1 MSEPSA
7 GGYAS
12 RTGATWPLADLE
24 ARLVRALDLAMI
36 VVQDFADA
44 GYTDDVVPQLSF
56 GPDKV
61 IAETTILAYAAAGA
75 TANPVVTQKVAAL
88 ADVLAPLCRSRRT
101 LVDLAQ
107 RPARAFKY
115 AVPHVLLNRLGRH
128 NDDFDAFIA
137 RQCDM
142 AQQMADDLPPCA
154 RLERHWIGQMWRED
168 AARPSMPHLQGTVAE
183 QPFDVL
189 GASREDT
196 YALTHILFYLSDFG
210 RQPVPGLP
218 RGRRAVLAD
227 VQACLAR
234 YLDAEDYDLCG
245 ELLMAWPQLR
255 APWDPVAAF
264 CFRVL
269 AGVEDFVGVLPC
281 GNVDYTRSSSMAP
294 AARQRYA
301 RATAYHTAYVMG
313 FLCAVALR
321 HGAPPLHA
329 QISSPSPLVWPELLD
344 LVNPGRGHWLPIF
357 QELPV
362 GEKPALTEL
371 VADTALVQA
380 VAQRD
385 YPRVGKALAL
395 ADQGGVWGPLQ
406 SATAGR
412 LVSLGVASGLS
423 APSSRSAAQDTVPR
437 PRGEPAE
444 IRSPTRVRPGI
455 RSQ

>member
-1 MSEPSA
+1 MSEPQA
-7 GGYAS
+7 GGHAS
-12 RTGATWPLADLE
+12 LTDAAWPLADLE

-36 VVQDFADA
+36 VVQDFAEA
-44 GYTDDVVPQLSF
+44 GYTDDAVPQLSF

-61 IAETTILAYAAAGA
+61 IAETAILAYAAAGA
-75 TANPVVTQKVAAL
+75 TTNPVVTQKVAAL
-88 ADVLAPLCRSRRT
+88 ADVVAPLCRSRGT

-115 AVPHVLLNRLGRH
+115 AVPHVLLSRLGRN
-128 NDDFDAFIA
+128 NDDFDTFIS

-142 AQQMADDLPPCA
+142 AQQMAIDLPPCA
-154 RLERHWIGQMWRED
+154 RLERHWIDQTWREPAHHTCTPD
-168 AARPSMPHLQGTVAE
+168 LQGTVAE
-183 QPFDVL
+183 LPFDIL

-210 RQPVPGLP
+210 RHPVPGLP
-218 RGRRAVLAD
+218 RGRGAILAD

-234 YLDAEDYDLCG
+234 QLDAEDYDLCG

-255 APWDPVAAF
+255 APWDPVPAF

-269 AGVEDFVGVLPC
+269 ASLEDAVGVLPC

-294 AARQRYA
+294 EARQRYA

-313 FLCAVALR
+313 FLCAVTLR

-329 QISSPSPLVWPELLD
+329 EVPSPSPLVWPELLD
-344 LVNPGRGHWLPIF
+344 LVDPGRGHWLPIF
-357 QELPV
+357 QELPDT
-362 GEKPALTEL
+362 EKSALTAL
-371 VADTALVQA
+371 VADTAVVQA

-385 YPRVGKALAL
+385 YSRAGKVLAL

-406 SATAGR
+406 SAAAER
-412 LVSLGVASGLS
+412 LLSLGVAMDLFT
-423 APSSRSAAQDTVPR
+423 ANSRSAAKDTAPQ
-437 PRGEPAE
+437 PPGEPAE
-444 IRSPTRVRPGI
+444 I
-455 RSQ
+455 